1 MSVGERP
8 RKAGSPGGR
17 IRKAVTGP
25 VGVAVAA
32 ACAAVAVYLVDPTK
46 PGSWLPRCPFN
57 WLTGL
62 DCPACGS
69 TRMVHALLHGDLAAA
84 WHFNAVMLVAG
95 LPMLAWLWLRWFRA
109 DRDGTPTPPVSP
121 RVGQSVLVVGL
132 VWAVAR
138 NLVA

>member
-1 MSVGERP
+1 MGN
-8 RKAGSPGGR
+8 R
-17 IRKAVTGP
+17 IRGAVTGP
-25 VGVAVAA
+25 VGVAAAA
-32 ACAAVAVYLVDPTK
+32 ACAAVAVYLVDPAK

-95 LPMLAWLWLRWFRA
+95 LPLLAWLWFRWFRA
-109 DRDGTPTPPVSP
+109 DRDGVATPPVSP
-121 RVGQSVLVVGL
+121 LLGRSVLVVGL